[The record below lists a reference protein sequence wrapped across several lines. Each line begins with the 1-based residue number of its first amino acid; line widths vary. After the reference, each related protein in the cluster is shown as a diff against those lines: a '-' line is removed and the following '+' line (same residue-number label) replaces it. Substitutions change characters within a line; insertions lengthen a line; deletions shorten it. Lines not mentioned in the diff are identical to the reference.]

1 MVLILAPFI
10 SVLYSSRIR
19 SLKVICF
26 FCFCRFLF
34 WHRWSLKWLRVF
46 FFLSWILELFSC
58 FLERF
63 LLCYSDDVRCVYV
76 TTYYYSVLW
85 ISCLRIDFRLCRC
98 ALVRFGEKGWMHRV
112 FEFSLYAFNRI
123 CSFSL
128 WKSFWL
134 CGKAIHRCCFRGC
147 RDGVPD
153 LLTG

>member
-19 SLKVICF
+19 SLKVIFFFFVSVVSFLASVKREMTSCF
-26 FCFCRFLF
+26 
-34 WHRWSLKWLRVF
+34 F

-123 CSFSL
+123 CSS
-128 WKSFWL
+128 S
-134 CGKAIHRCCFRGC
+134 
-147 RDGVPD
+147 P
-153 LLTG
+153 

>member
-1 MVLILAPFI
+1 MVLILASFI

-26 FCFCRFLF
+26 FVSVVSFLASVKREMTLF
-34 WHRWSLKWLRVF
+34 FF

-76 TTYYYSVLW
+76 TTYYYPVLW

-112 FEFSLYAFNRI
+112 FEFSLYAFNII
-123 CSFSL
+123 CCSSL
-128 WKSFWL
+128 
-134 CGKAIHRCCFRGC
+134 
-147 RDGVPD
+147 
-153 LLTG
+153 